1 MSEREDEARTALN
14 YRGGAHVP
22 VFWRADMSTR
32 RWWETTKVQGGE
44 LLDKV
49 AQLVREGNVR
59 RIVIAQGARTVAEFP
74 LTVGVVGAVFA
85 PVLAAV
91 GALAA
96 LLTDCTISVERE
108 ETATTKTDDDVAS
121 TVSVVEDVSI
131 PE

>member
-1 MSEREDEARTALN
+1 M
-14 YRGGAHVP
+14 GA
-22 VFWRADMSTR
+22 R

-59 RIVIAQGARTVAEFP
+59 RIVIAQGGRTVAEFP

-108 ETATTKTDDDVAS
+108 EVVPPAADEPTAPTVVIVDETTT
-121 TVSVVEDVSI
+121 T